1 MNSNFQ
7 IREDNLIAKDLLK
20 EIITNRGPVV
30 KFEPSVIETFPVKT
44 GGISPVVGKEL
55 LLHKRIGNFQFFSDC
70 EKSYERDKSLEEK
83 DELLEAKLPA
93 IINFFKR
100 RAIIK
105 KQALAREE
113 FEQKKQLMIQSYK
126 VYIYIF

>member
-1 MNSNFQ
+1 MDSNFQ
-7 IREDNLIAKDLLK
+7 IREDNLIAKDLIK
-20 EIITNRGPVV
+20 EIISSRLPAV
-30 KFEPSVIETFPVKT
+30 KFEPSVIASSPVKS
-44 GGISPVVGKEL
+44 GGTNPVVGHEL

-70 EKSYERDKSLEEK
+70 ETSYERDKSLEEK

-93 IINFFKR
+93 IIKHFKR

-105 KQALAREE
+105 KQALALEE

-126 VYIYIF
+126 VYKAC